1 MDKKVLRKGIYGALF
16 LYLKF
21 HLNIIPIQ
29 RYNDI
34 ARSDIMLKQYL
45 QQKNI
50 SIYKLS
56 VLSGIPY
63 STLNDIVNHKV
74 DIANIRA
81 GIVFKLANIL
91 NISMDELYELC
102 TNQITIYLEGYSAIG
117 TVNIKNKKYVLKF
130 RYQNKEF
137 TEELCPVK
145 KEATMFIESIARW
158 QMEKKIS
165 NYEMEEMY
173 ELCIKAKR

>member
-1 MDKKVLRKGIYGALF
+1 
-16 LYLKF
+16 
-21 HLNIIPIQ
+21 
-29 RYNDI
+29 
-34 ARSDIMLKQYL
+34 MLKQYL
-45 QQKNI
+45 KQKNI
-50 SIYKLS
+50 SIYKLAA
-56 VLSGIPY
+56 LSEIPY

-102 TNQITIYLEGYSAIG
+102 TNQITIYLEGYSTKG
-117 TVNIKNKKYVLKF
+117 TVNIKNKKYVLEF
-130 RYQNKEF
+130 QYQNKKF
-137 TEELCPVK
+137 TDELCPVK

-158 QMEKKIS
+158 QMEKLIRK
-165 NYEMEEMY
+165 YEMEEMY

>member
-1 MDKKVLRKGIYGALF
+1 
-16 LYLKF
+16 
-21 HLNIIPIQ
+21 
-29 RYNDI
+29 
-34 ARSDIMLKQYL
+34 MLKQFL

-56 VLSGIPY
+56 ALSGIPY
-63 STLNDIVNHKV
+63 STLNDIVNQKV

-102 TNQITIYLEGYSAIG
+102 TNQITICLEGYAIKG
-117 TVNIKNKKYVLKF
+117 TVNIKNKKYVLEF
-130 RYQNKEF
+130 QYQNREF
-137 TEELCPVK
+137 KGELCPVK

-158 QMEKKIS
+158 QMEKLIS
-165 NYEMEEMY
+165 DYEMEKMY

>member
-1 MDKKVLRKGIYGALF
+1 
-16 LYLKF
+16 
-21 HLNIIPIQ
+21 
-29 RYNDI
+29 
-34 ARSDIMLKQYL
+34 MLKKFL

-56 VLSGIPY
+56 ALSGIPY

-102 TNQITIYLEGYSAIG
+102 TNQITVYLESYATQG
-117 TVNIKNKKYVLKF
+117 TVNIKNKKYVLEF
-130 RYQNKEF
+130 QYHNKEF
-137 TEELCPVK
+137 TDELCPVK

-158 QMEKKIS
+158 QMEKMIQKH
-165 NYEMEEMY
+165 EMEEMY
-173 ELCIKAKR
+173 ELCIKAER